1 MCLEVRQPVRHRSL
15 TRLFFCRGSVLRL
28 SLDQRRL
35 LQSSKKRVFTIRV
48 NQRVNIMPMRS
59 ERFVPYARYFRVTT
73 LFSVEKFEV
82 CGLSSQAATDH
93 TP

>member
-1 MCLEVRQPVRHRSL
+1 
-15 TRLFFCRGSVLRL
+15 
-28 SLDQRRL
+28 
-35 LQSSKKRVFTIRV
+35 
-48 NQRVNIMPMRS
+48 MPMRS